1 MATNSPFS
9 YLDIVV
15 EGVRKA
21 GEYLKDKSSDSSEA
35 VGENVPPGR
44 SKVKPNN
51 NNKMKSGTTG
61 DKSESATVGDTDPNA
76 PKPKFSQGGID
87 GGWDSSLTEAEKS
100 AIEKGK
106 PIPNP

>member
-35 VGENVPPGR
+35 VGDNVPPGR

-51 NNKMKSGTTG
+51 NNKMK
-61 DKSESATVGDTDPNA
+61 
-76 PKPKFSQGGID
+76 GGKEQLASNWNWMRKI
-87 GGWDSSLTEAEKS
+87 
-100 AIEKGK
+100 
-106 PIPNP
+106 